1 MKRILKEMKPF
12 SLIVLLIVGLLFFQA
27 MTELALPDYMSR
39 IVNVGIQQ
47 NGIEDTV
54 PEVMRLGEMEKLKI
68 FLEEEE
74 KAILEDTYKIIDRE
88 KLEEDQY
95 RDYQEKYP
103 ILEKE
108 ALYLLDES
116 KEESIQ
122 SLNDFLGKAMLI
134 VYGIEKGAPQ
144 GVSKE
149 GLKEDNPFGQ
159 FPEGVDP
166 FLVLGNMEEEQL
178 NMIKKE
184 IDKGFEGLPK
194 SMVDQSAIQYIRDE
208 YQAIGIDIEKTQ
220 SNYILSIGGIMLIIS
235 LAGMALSITV
245 GFLSSRVA
253 ASLGRNLREK
263 VFNKVIAF
271 SNSEFNKFSTASLIT
286 RSTNDIQQIQML
298 MVMALRILFYAPILG
313 VGGVI
318 RALNTN
324 VSMAWIVGAGV
335 VGILIIV
342 GGIFSIAMPK
352 FKIVQK
358 LVDKL
363 NRVTRES
370 LNGLMVIRAF
380 NTQDYEEEK
389 FDKANEDLTKTN
401 LFVSRIMVTLMPT
414 MMFIMNGIMLLI
426 VWVGAKEIDAGN
438 MQVGDMMAF
447 MQYAM
452 QIISSFLMISMIS
465 IMLPRATVAA
475 GRLNEVFETELE
487 ITDPEDPVSLGEDIE
502 GLVEF
507 HNVSFRYPGA
517 EKCVLKNISFTA
529 KPGETT
535 AFIGSTGS
543 GKTSLVNLIP
553 RFFDVNEGSITI
565 DGIDIRDMKLK
576 ELRDNIGY
584 APQNTTLFK
593 GDIEGNIKYGKN
605 SQIDDEWVER
615 AIDISQ
621 ARDFVEEKDEGILAP
636 ISQSGSNVS
645 GGQKQRLSIARAI
658 ANRSKILIFDDSF
671 SALDFRTDKNLRDAL
686 DENIKD
692 STILTV
698 AQRINTI
705 KDAEKIIVLDQCE
718 IVGMGTHRELLETSD
733 IYKQIALSQL
743 SEEELKND

>member
-103 ILEKE
+103 ILEKK

>member
-116 KEESIQ
+116 KEENIQ

-621 ARDFVEEKDEGILAP
+621 ARDFVQEKDEGILAP

>member
-116 KEESIQ
+116 KEENIQ

>member
-1 MKRILKEMKPF
+1 
-12 SLIVLLIVGLLFFQA
+12 
-27 MTELALPDYMSR
+27 
-39 IVNVGIQQ
+39 
-47 NGIEDTV
+47 
-54 PEVMRLGEMEKLKI
+54 
-68 FLEEEE
+68 
-74 KAILEDTYKIIDRE
+74 
-88 KLEEDQY
+88 
-95 RDYQEKYP
+95 
-103 ILEKE
+103 
-108 ALYLLDES
+108 
-116 KEESIQ
+116 
-122 SLNDFLGKAMLI
+122 ML
-134 VYGIEKGAPQ
+134 V
-144 GVSKE
+144 
-149 GLKEDNPFGQ
+149 
-159 FPEGVDP
+159 
-166 FLVLGNMEEEQL
+166 
-178 NMIKKE
+178 
-184 IDKGFEGLPK
+184 
-194 SMVDQSAIQYIRDE
+194 
-208 YQAIGIDIEKTQ
+208 
-220 SNYILSIGGIMLIIS
+220 IS

-389 FDKANEDLTKTN
+389 FDKANKDLTKTN
-401 LFVSRIMVTLMPT
+401 LFVSRIMVTLMPS

-543 GKTSLVNLIP
+543 GKTSLVKLVP
-553 RFFDVNEGSITI
+553 RFFDVSEGSITI